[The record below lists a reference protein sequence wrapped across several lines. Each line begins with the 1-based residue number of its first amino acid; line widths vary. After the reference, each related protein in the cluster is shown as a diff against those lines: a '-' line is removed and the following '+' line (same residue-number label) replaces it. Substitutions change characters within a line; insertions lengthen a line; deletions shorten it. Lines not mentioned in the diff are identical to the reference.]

1 MKNEPTISAV
11 LIVKNEEEMLARC
24 LESVKGVDEII
35 VCDTGSEDMTVEVAK
50 RFTDK
55 VYTDFIWC
63 DSFEKARNHAKR
75 KATSD
80 WILSIDAD
88 EYLHDF
94 SKVKEAVKLAEAQGV
109 LAVDVT
115 LISDDAVH
123 QKHKFPRL
131 FKNDPRVF
139 WNGAIHNHL
148 SVIGTDI
155 GNVEITYGYSP
166 AHHKDPDRALR
177 ILTKETEAR
186 EDAVREL
193 FYLAREYFY
202 RGKYKEAIEIFKK
215 YTDKSR
221 FLAEKADAFLAI
233 ARASWAIGDG
243 EGARHYCL
251 QAIQINPNFKEA
263 CDFMSKI
270 VWTKH
275 SAQWKRMAE
284 TADNSEVLFIRKIEA

>member
-55 VYTDFIWC
+55 VYTDFVWC
-63 DSFEKARNHAKR
+63 DSFEKARNHAKG

-115 LISDDAVH
+115 LISDDVVR

-131 FKNDPRVF
+131 FKNVPQVF

-148 SVIGTDI
+148 SIIGATLGD
-155 GNVEITYGYSP
+155 VQITYGYSP

-177 ILTKETEAR
+177 ILTKETQTR

-193 FYLAREYFY
+193 FYLGREQFY
-202 RGKYKEAIEIFKK
+202 RGKYKEAIETFKK
-215 YTDKSR
+215 YTSKSR

-233 ARASWAIGDG
+233 SRASWAIGDG

-251 QAIQINPNFKEA
+251 EALQINPNFKEA
-263 CDFMSKI
+263 ADFMSRI
-270 VWTKH
+270 VWPKH